1 MPNTPVGPDTSE
13 PKMGLGKALA
23 GFAAFLGIVLAFA
36 FCVAALIKW
45 VV

>member
-1 MPNTPVGPDTSE
+1 
-13 PKMGLGKALA
+13 MGIGKALA
-23 GFAAFLGIVLAFA
+23 AFAGILGIVLAFA